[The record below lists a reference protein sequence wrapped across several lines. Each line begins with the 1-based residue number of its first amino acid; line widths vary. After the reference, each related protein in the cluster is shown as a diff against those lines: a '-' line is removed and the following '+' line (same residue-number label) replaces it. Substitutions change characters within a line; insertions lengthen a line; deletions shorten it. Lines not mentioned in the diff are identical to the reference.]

1 MDLPKLALTAV
12 AVTIVV
18 WLLCVLALILVG
30 SGAVTRLR
38 SRASFPTGVV
48 LVKRL
53 LADERISRWR
63 KLVLVPLIGYL
74 AMPIDLDP
82 DFVPVAGQLDDAI
95 VIGLALRVVLRG
107 GDRAVLH
114 EHWPGPIE
122 SRAVVERF
130 AFGRQR

>member
-1 MDLPKLALTAV
+1 MDLPKLPLIAV
-12 AVTIVV
+12 AVTILV

-30 SGAVTRLR
+30 RRGDAVALARFIPDCL
-38 SRASFPTGVV
+38 V

-53 LADERISRWR
+53 LSDERVSRWR

-74 AMPIDLDP
+74 AMPIDLVP

-95 VIGLALRVVLRG
+95 VIGFALRVVLRG
-107 GDRAVLH
+107 GDRALLR

-122 SRAVVERF
+122 SRGVVERF
-130 AFGRQR
+130 AFGRP

>member
-30 SGAVTRLR
+30 RRGDAVAFAR
-38 SRASFPTGVV
+38 FIPDCVV

-74 AMPIDLDP
+74 AMPIDLVP
-82 DFVPVAGQLDDAI
+82 DFVTVAGQLDDAI

>member
-1 MDLPKLALTAV
+1 MDLPELALVAV
-12 AVTIVV
+12 AVTIAV
-18 WLLCVLALILVG
+18 WLICVLALMVVG
-30 SGAVTRLR
+30 RRGDAAALARLI
-38 SRASFPTGVV
+38 PDCLV

-53 LADERISRWR
+53 LSDERVPRWR

-74 AMPIDLDP
+74 AMPIDLVP
-82 DFVPVAGQLDDAI
+82 DIVPVAGQLDDAI

-107 GDRAVLH
+107 GGRSLLR

-130 AFGRQR
+130 AFGRER

>member
-1 MDLPKLALTAV
+1 MDLPKLALSI
-12 AVTIVV
+12 AVTILV

-30 SGAVTRLR
+30 RRGDAAALARFIPDCL
-38 SRASFPTGVV
+38 V
-48 LVKRL
+48 LVKRVL
-53 LADERISRWR
+53 SDERVSLRR
-63 KLVLVPLIGYL
+63 KLILVPLIGYR
-74 AMPIDLDP
+74 AMPIDLVP

-107 GDRAVLH
+107 GDRALLR

-130 AFGRQR
+130 AFGRQ